1 MKQDIPTQFWLQ
13 NFLIEVHMQSPKKR
27 EEDNIKMGFSV
38 MDYADGVPGGGST
51 GSVNRILFNWLGG

>member
-1 MKQDIPTQFWLQ
+1 
-13 NFLIEVHMQSPKKR
+13 MQSPKKR